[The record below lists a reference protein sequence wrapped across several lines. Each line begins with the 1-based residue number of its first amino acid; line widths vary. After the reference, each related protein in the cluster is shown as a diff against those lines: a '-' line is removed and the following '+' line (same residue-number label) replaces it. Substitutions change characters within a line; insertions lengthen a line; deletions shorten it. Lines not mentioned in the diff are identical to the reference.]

1 MYKVKY
7 TDSTGNNDSIQD
19 YLTKKEAIEAIDY
32 ELDEVKEYF
41 KARNY
46 DYGES
51 GNKTEIWDKDGSEY
65 ACWEIIQK
73 QKKILKVNLQ
83 RRNLALV

>member
-41 KARNY
+41 KREKLRLWRI
-46 DYGES
+46 GE
-51 GNKTEIWDKDGSEY
+51 
-65 ACWEIIQK
+65 
-73 QKKILKVNLQ
+73 
-83 RRNLALV
+83 

>member
-41 KARNY
+41 KGRNY

-51 GNKTEIWDKDGSEY
+51 NKTEIWDKDGSEY

-73 QKKILKVNLQ
+73 
-83 RRNLALV
+83 

>member
-32 ELDEVKEYF
+32 ELDEGKEYF
-41 KARNY
+41 KGRNY

-73 QKKILKVNLQ
+73 
-83 RRNLALV
+83 

>member
-41 KARNY
+41 KGLWRI
-46 DYGES
+46 GE
-51 GNKTEIWDKDGSEY
+51 
-65 ACWEIIQK
+65 
-73 QKKILKVNLQ
+73 
-83 RRNLALV
+83 

>member
-32 ELDEVKEYF
+32 DLDEVKEYF
-41 KARNY
+41 KGRNY

-73 QKKILKVNLQ
+73 
-83 RRNLALV
+83 

>member
-19 YLTKKEAIEAIDY
+19 YLTKKEAIEAINS

-41 KARNY
+41 KGRNY
-46 DYGES
+46 DYGEL
-51 GNKTEIWDKDGSEY
+51 GNKTEIWDKDGGEY
-65 ACWEIIQK
+65 ACWEIIE
-73 QKKILKVNLQ
+73 
-83 RRNLALV
+83 

>member
-32 ELDEVKEYF
+32 ELDEVK
-41 KARNY
+41 
-46 DYGES
+46 
-51 GNKTEIWDKDGSEY
+51 
-65 ACWEIIQK
+65 
-73 QKKILKVNLQ
+73 
-83 RRNLALV
+83 